1 MAMALCHAQWWMSS
15 DGAATA
21 VNLTEVLWQTGA
33 AEEAEL
39 VLFFAGITM
48 LNERECQTTDQAP
61 AWVPFLEGEGLDRHD
76 LNLPA
81 SQVDTLQVRTR
92 LPLSI
97 MRFCSPSAR
106 ALLVFWWYFEIS

>member
-1 MAMALCHAQWWMSS
+1 MAMALCHG
-15 DGAATA
+15 GAAAA
-21 VNLTEVLWQTGA
+21 VNLTGFLWRTGA

-92 LPLSI
+92 LLLCTT
-97 MRFCSPSAR
+97 RLCSPIAH
-106 ALLVFWWYFEIS
+106 ALLVVW